1 MGRSQETF
9 GKKDKENKKK
19 QKKKDKERRQEL
31 RQANSNKGKGL
42 DAMIAYVD
50 ENGNLS
56 ETPPD
61 PKKIREISADE
72 IAVSV
77 IKKEDIPVT
86 TRKGKLSYFNEAKGY
101 GFIKDLKTQE
111 SIFVHLNSMDE
122 PIVLNDKVVFE
133 TDRSPK
139 GLVAINVRKAQ

>member
-86 TRKGKLSYFNEAKGY
+86 IRKGKLSYFNEAKGY

-122 PIVLNDKVVFE
+122 PIALNDKVVFE
-133 TDRSPK
+133 TERSPK
-139 GLVAINVRKAQ
+139 GLVAINVKKAQ